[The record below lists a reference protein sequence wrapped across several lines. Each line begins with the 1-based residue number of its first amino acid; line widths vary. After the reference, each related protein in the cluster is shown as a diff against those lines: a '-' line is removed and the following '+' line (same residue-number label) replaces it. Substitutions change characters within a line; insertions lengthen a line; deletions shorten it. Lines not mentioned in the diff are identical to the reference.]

1 MSSSKYQ
8 LEDYQKAGQEFYDK
22 LRLLTLPL
30 AIKYIQNESEIPD
43 ETGIIRPSKIKQKFS
58 LCQAFTVARRWGR
71 TVVMTFE
78 DNHCITSSFV
88 HGWEYMPGKEMLKS
102 QIISKYHSGPN
113 AELSVQLLF
122 GQYLNKEAMKKV
134 RGNIGFIVSPLNKT
148 NIIPDVILCYGSPAQ
163 MTHIIHALE
172 YEGRNLVK
180 DQFFLGY
187 GESCIKGVLI
197 PYISNQIQVVLPG
210 TGDRTL
216 SMTTEDEMAIGFPA
230 KKLFYIM
237 KNLFKS
243 AYKFNMGMPS
253 KFMLIDL
260 PDGMGPPAFR
270 FLKRQYK
277 RLKKGRLIKK

>member
-1 MSSSKYQ
+1 
-8 LEDYQKAGQEFYDK
+8 
-22 LRLLTLPL
+22 LLTFPL
-30 AIKYIQNESEIPD
+30 AIKYIKDEAEIP
-43 ETGIIRPSKIKQKFS
+43 EEIGIIRPSKINQKFS
-58 LCQAFTVARRWGR
+58 LCQAFTMARRWGR
-71 TVVMTFE
+71 TVVITFE

-88 HGWEYMPGKEMLKS
+88 HGWEYMPGKQILKS

-122 GQYLNKEAMKKV
+122 GQYLNKDSMEKV
-134 RGNIGFIVSPLNKT
+134 KGNIGFIVSPLNKT
-148 NIIPDVILCYGSPAQ
+148 NIIPDVILCYGIPAQ

-197 PYISNQIQVVLPG
+197 PYISNQVQVVLPG

-270 FLKRQYK
+270 YLKRQHK
-277 RLKKGRLIKK
+277 RLKKGRLKKK

>member
-8 LEDYQKAGQEFYDK
+8 LEDYQKEGQKLYDK
-22 LRLLTLPL
+22 LRLLTFPL
-30 AIKYIQNESEIPD
+30 AIKYFKDESEIPE
-43 ETGIIRPSKIKQKFS
+43 ETGIIQPSKIQQKFA
-58 LCQAFTVARRWGR
+58 LCQAFTMARRWGR

-88 HGWEYMPGKEMLKS
+88 HGWDYMPGKEILKS
-102 QIISKYHSGPN
+102 QIISKYHSGPS
-113 AELSVQLLF
+113 AELSIQLLF
-122 GQYLNKEAMKKV
+122 GKYLNKESMEKIK
-134 RGNIGFIVSPLNKT
+134 GNIGFIISPLNKT
-148 NIIPDVILCYGSPAQ
+148 NIKPDVILCYGSPAQ
-163 MTHIIHALE
+163 ITHIIHALE

-197 PYISNQIQVVLPG
+197 PYISNETHVVLPG

-216 SMTTEDEMAIGFPA
+216 SMTTEDEMAIGFPS

-237 KNLFKS
+237 ENLFKS
-243 AYKFNMGMPS
+243 ADKFNMGMPS

-270 FLKRQYK
+270 FLKRQHK
-277 RLKKGRLIKK
+277 RHKKGRLTKK

>member
-1 MSSSKYQ
+1 MSKAKYS
-8 LEDYQKAGQEFYDK
+8 LEDFQKAGQEFYDK
-22 LRLLTLPL
+22 LRFLTFPL
-30 AIKYIQNESEIPD
+30 AIKYIKKESEIPD
-43 ETGIIRPSKIKQKFS
+43 EVGIIRPSKIKQKFS
-58 LCQAFTVARRWGR
+58 LCQAFTIARRWGR

-88 HGWEYMPGKEMLKS
+88 HGWEYMPGKQILKS
-102 QIISKYHSGPN
+102 QIISKYHSGPS
-113 AELSVQLLF
+113 AEFSVQLLF
-122 GQYLNKEAMKKV
+122 GQYLIKDSMEKV
-134 RGNIGFIVSPLNKT
+134 KGNIGFIVSPLNKT
-148 NIIPDVILCYGSPAQ
+148 NIIPDVILCYGNPAQ

-172 YEGRNLVK
+172 YEGRNLIK

-197 PYISNQIQVVLPG
+197 PYISNQVQIILPG

-230 KKLFYIM
+230 KMLFYIM

-243 AYKFNMGMPS
+243 ANKFNMGMPS

-260 PDGMGPPAFR
+260 PDCMGPPAFR
-270 FLKRQYK
+270 FLKRQHK
-277 RLKKGRLIKK
+277 RLKKGRLKKK

>member
-1 MSSSKYQ
+1 MSKSKYYI
-8 LEDYQKAGQEFYDK
+8 ENYRKEGQELYNK
-22 LRLLTLPL
+22 LRMLTFPL
-30 AIKYIQNESEIPD
+30 AIKYIKDKSEIPD
-43 ETGIIRPSKIKQKFS
+43 EIGIIRPSKIEQKMS
-58 LCQAFTVARRWGR
+58 LCQAFTMARRWGR

-88 HGWEYMPGKEMLKS
+88 HGWAFMPGKEILRS
-102 QIISKYHSGPN
+102 QIISKYHSGPS

-122 GQYLNKEAMKKV
+122 GQYLNKESMEKV
-134 RGNIGFIVSPLNKT
+134 KGNIGFVVSPLNKT
-148 NIIPDVILCYGSPAQ
+148 NIIPDVILCYGNPAQ
-163 MTHIIHALE
+163 ITHIIHALE

-237 KNLFKS
+237 KNIFKS
-243 AYKFNMGMPS
+243 ADKFNMGMPS
-253 KFMLIDL
+253 KFMLIDI

-270 FLKRQYK
+270 FLKRQYR
-277 RLKKGRLIKK
+277 RLEKGRLKR

>member
-1 MSSSKYQ
+1 MSNSKYK
-8 LEDYQKAGQEFYDK
+8 LEDYQKVGQEFYDK
-22 LRLLTLPL
+22 LRLLTFPL
-30 AIKYIQNESEIPD
+30 AIKYIKDESEIPN
-43 ETGIIRPSKIKQKFS
+43 EIGLIRPSKIGQKFS
-58 LCQAFTVARRWGR
+58 LCQAFTMARRWGR

-88 HGWEYMPGKEMLKS
+88 HGWEFMPGKQILKS

-122 GQYLNKEAMKKV
+122 GQYLNKDSMEKV
-134 RGNIGFIVSPLNKT
+134 KGNIGFIVSPLNKT
-148 NIIPDVILCYGSPAQ
+148 NIIPDVILCYGNPAQ

-197 PYISNQIQVVLPG
+197 PYISNQVQVVLPG

-230 KKLFYIM
+230 KKLFYII

-270 FLKRQYK
+270 FLKRQHK
-277 RLKKGRLIKK
+277 RLKKGRLKKK

>member
-1 MSSSKYQ
+1 MSNSKYK
-8 LEDYQKAGQEFYDK
+8 LEDYQKVGQEFYDK
-22 LRLLTLPL
+22 LRLLTFPL
-30 AIKYIQNESEIPD
+30 AIKYIKDESEIPN
-43 ETGIIRPSKIKQKFS
+43 EIGLIRPSKIGQKFS
-58 LCQAFTVARRWGR
+58 LCQAFTMARRWGR

-88 HGWEYMPGKEMLKS
+88 HGWEYMPGKQILKS

-122 GQYLNKEAMKKV
+122 GQYLNKDSMEKV
-134 RGNIGFIVSPLNKT
+134 KGNIGFIVSPLNKT
-148 NIIPDVILCYGSPAQ
+148 NIIPDVILCYGNPAQ

-197 PYISNQIQVVLPG
+197 PYISNQVQVVLPG

-270 FLKRQYK
+270 FLKRQHK
-277 RLKKGRLIKK
+277 RLKKGRLKKK

>member
-1 MSSSKYQ
+1 MSNLKYKI
-8 LEDYQKAGQEFYDK
+8 EDYQKEGQKFYDK
-22 LRLLTLPL
+22 LRLLTFPL
-30 AIKYIQNESEIPD
+30 AIKYFKDESEIPE
-43 ETGIIRPSKIKQKFS
+43 ETGIIQPSKIQQKFA
-58 LCQAFTVARRWGR
+58 LCQAFTIARRWGR

-88 HGWEYMPGKEMLKS
+88 HGWEYMPGKEILKS
-102 QIISKYHSGPN
+102 QIISKYHSGPS

-122 GQYLNKEAMKKV
+122 GQYINKESMEKV
-134 RGNIGFIVSPLNKT
+134 KGNIGFIVSPLHKT
-148 NIIPDVILCYGSPAQ
+148 NIIPDVILCYGNPAQ
-163 MTHIIHALE
+163 ITHIIHALE

-197 PYISNQIQVVLPG
+197 PYISNEIHVVLPG

-216 SMTTEDEMAIGFPA
+216 SMTNENEMAIGFPA

-243 AYKFNMGMPS
+243 ADKFNMGMPS
-253 KFMLIDL
+253 KFLLLDL

-277 RLKKGRLIKK
+277 RLKKGRLKKK

>member
-1 MSSSKYQ
+1 MSNSKYK
-8 LEDYQKAGQEFYDK
+8 LEDYQKVGQEFYDK
-22 LRLLTLPL
+22 LRLLTFPL
-30 AIKYIQNESEIPD
+30 AIKYIKDESEIPN
-43 ETGIIRPSKIKQKFS
+43 EIGLIRPSKIGQKFS
-58 LCQAFTVARRWGR
+58 LCQAFTMARRWGR

-88 HGWEYMPGKEMLKS
+88 HGWEYMPGKQILKS

-122 GQYLNKEAMKKV
+122 GQYLNKDSMEKV
-134 RGNIGFIVSPLNKT
+134 KGNIGFIVSPLNKT
-148 NIIPDVILCYGSPAQ
+148 NIIPDVILCYGNPAQ

-197 PYISNQIQVVLPG
+197 PYISNQVQVVLPG

-230 KKLFYIM
+230 KKLFYII

-270 FLKRQYK
+270 YLKRQHK
-277 RLKKGRLIKK
+277 RLKKGRLKKK

>member
-1 MSSSKYQ
+1 MSNSKYK
-8 LEDYQKAGQEFYDK
+8 LEDYQKVGQEFYDK
-22 LRLLTLPL
+22 LRLLTFPL
-30 AIKYIQNESEIPD
+30 AIKYIKDESEIPN
-43 ETGIIRPSKIKQKFS
+43 EIGLIRPSKIGQKFS
-58 LCQAFTVARRWGR
+58 LCQAFTMARRWGR

-88 HGWEYMPGKEMLKS
+88 HGWEYMPGKQILKS

-122 GQYLNKEAMKKV
+122 GQYLNKDSMEKV
-134 RGNIGFIVSPLNKT
+134 KGNIGFIVSPLNKT
-148 NIIPDVILCYGSPAQ
+148 NIIPDVILCYGNPAQ

-197 PYISNQIQVVLPG
+197 PYISNQVQVVLPG

-230 KKLFYIM
+230 KKLFYII

-270 FLKRQYK
+270 FLKRQHK
-277 RLKKGRLIKK
+277 RLKKGRLKKK